1 MDFIT
6 DSRLRSAIKE
16 YRDAPTK
23 IFVAQRVGTVMDSD
37 KIIVLD
43 EGRIVGIGRHEELM
57 KSCKLYREV
66 AESQLTEAA

>member
-1 MDFIT
+1 
-6 DSRLRSAIKE
+6 
-16 YRDAPTK
+16 
-23 IFVAQRVGTVMDSD
+23 MDSD

-66 AESQLTEAA
+66 AESQLTEAV